1 MSAAGPMLDLKVQFL
16 YPNLSDYYSL
26 ETVLSLQA
34 IAAWSLGAAHLPKMQ
49 NAFESL
55 TLLNFCAVQ

>member
-1 MSAAGPMLDLKVQFL
+1 MLDLKVQFL

-34 IAAWSLGAAHLPKMQ
+34 IAA
-49 NAFESL
+49 
-55 TLLNFCAVQ
+55 